1 MVLIIRRR
9 REREATIPLII
20 DSMISAKTLSQDKKV
35 YSLIMR
41 VDNRVGMLK
50 DVSEYLVRQN
60 INIVKTVIP
69 EPATTDKKEVY
80 LVMVIEIDK
89 DMNPKKIANNVKKID
104 GVKSVDLRE
113 PIGSLLFPRLFP
125 IMVNGERA
133 LIIPKKAFD
142 LMMEARDKYGIAW
155 TTVFN
160 QIAREMGRGIY
171 RLLVSFYGEPAS
183 DEDYDRLS
191 RVFIYTL
198 EALGLGHVE
207 IVYNNAKEGEVVFR
221 LYDNIECSRYKS
233 PAEKK
238 GDFVGSFIEG
248 FYLELWTPHRVR
260 WNETRCIARGDNF
273 CEFNVSVTL

>member
-9 REREATIPLII
+9 REKGATIPLII
-20 DSMISAKTLSQDKKV
+20 DSMISAKTLSPDKKV
-35 YSLIMR
+35 YSLVMR

-50 DVSEYLVRQN
+50 DISEYLVRQN
-60 INIVKTVIP
+60 VNIVKIIVP

-80 LVMVIEIDK
+80 LVMVIEMDK
-89 DMNPKKIANNVKKID
+89 DINPKKIANNVKKID

-125 IMVNGERA
+125 IMINGERA
-133 LIIPKKAFD
+133 LVIPRKAFD
-142 LMMEARDKYGIAW
+142 LMIEARDKYGIAW

-160 QIAREMGRGIY
+160 QIAREMGKGIY

-191 RVFIYTL
+191 KVFIYVL
-198 EALGLGHVE
+198 ESLGFGHVE

-238 GDFVGSFIEG
+238 GDLVGSFIEG
-248 FYLELWTPHRVR
+248 FYLELWAPHRVR
-260 WNETRCIARGDNF
+260 WNETRCIARGDSY
-273 CEFNVSVTL
+273 CEFSVSVTL

>member
-9 REREATIPLII
+9 RERITTTPLII
-20 DSMISAKTLSQDKKV
+20 DSIISAETTSPNKRV

-50 DVSEYLVRQN
+50 DISEYLVSRN
-60 INIVKTVIP
+60 VNIVKIIVP
-69 EPATTDKKEVY
+69 EPATTDKKEVP
-80 LVMVIEIDK
+80 LVMVIEVDK
-89 DMNPKKIANNVKKID
+89 DISPKDIVNNVRKIH

-113 PIGSLLFPRLFP
+113 PVGSLLFPRLFP
-125 IMVNGERA
+125 IMINGERA

-171 RLLVSFYGEPAS
+171 RLLTSFYGEPSS

-198 EALGLGHVE
+198 ESLGFGHVE
-207 IVYNNAKEGEVVFR
+207 IVYNNAKEGEVIFR
-221 LYDNIECSRYKS
+221 LYDNIECSRYRS

-248 FYLELWTPHRVR
+248 FYLELWAPHRVKLS
-260 WNETRCIARGDNF
+260 ETKCMARGDNY
-273 CEFNVSVTL
+273 CEFSVSVTL

>member
-9 REREATIPLII
+9 RERITTTPLII
-20 DSMISAKTLSQDKKV
+20 DSIISAETTSPNKRV

-50 DVSEYLVRQN
+50 DISEYLVSRN
-60 INIVKTVIP
+60 VNIVKIIVP
-69 EPATTDKKEVY
+69 EPATTDKKEVP
-80 LVMVIEIDK
+80 LVMVIEVDK
-89 DMNPKKIANNVKKID
+89 DISPKDIVNNVRKID

-113 PIGSLLFPRLFP
+113 PVGSLLFPRLFP
-125 IMVNGERA
+125 IMINGERA

-171 RLLVSFYGEPAS
+171 RLLTSFYGEPSS

-198 EALGLGHVE
+198 ESLGFGHVE
-207 IVYNNAKEGEVVFR
+207 IVYNNAKEGEVIFR
-221 LYDNIECSRYKS
+221 LYDNIECSRYRS

-248 FYLELWTPHRVR
+248 FYLELWAPHRVKLS
-260 WNETRCIARGDNF
+260 ETKCMARGDNY
-273 CEFNVSVTL
+273 CEFSVSVTL